1 MNPKP
6 QTPHLETLRPKS
18 RPPRQPGPP
27 GVTEDESPGDMSDDE
42 IPELE
47 DIPHWPNVEAIGT
60 EGHDLPQPLL
70 PQHWVAVVPG
80 TGLYEVSNRLASIR
94 YLLIHRFLNYVRV
107 DRFHLQNHT
116 IRNPYGG
123 LEDSAG

>member
-70 PQHWVAVVPG
+70 PQHWVLTVECSAF
-80 TGLYEVSNRLASIR
+80 TGKCCRRHPTLYP
-94 YLLIHRFLNYVRV
+94 YLTPCF
-107 DRFHLQNHT
+107 
-116 IRNPYGG
+116 
-123 LEDSAG
+123 